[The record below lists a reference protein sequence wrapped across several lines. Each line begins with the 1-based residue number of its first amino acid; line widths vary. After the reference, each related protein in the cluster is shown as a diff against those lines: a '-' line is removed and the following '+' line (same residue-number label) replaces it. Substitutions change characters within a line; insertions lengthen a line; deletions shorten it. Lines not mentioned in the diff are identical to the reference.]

1 MNRYLSTNNNPSN
14 SPSNQEFL
22 NDYIEWVLTKK
33 IWKEM
38 INANHPHESDYATLV
53 KPKDLG
59 TTGLSQE
66 DKETIK
72 YMGGIQ
78 LYKFSSDAM
87 CIDTTVCNNSI
98 SLALDFYLSHYTP
111 LSFVQDEPV
120 KIWKGVNVLPSG
132 INAPFT
138 KKLVYSFNMP
148 LGTIWYGS
156 TEETLPFMQSKTTS
170 PYFIQTNPHH
180 PNPHVFASAEWEVV
194 SDASASPYLPDVT
207 GLIPGLLE
215 SQIFFTNIPGKFLCY
230 GLAGPTHI
238 TTEKEAKGDLTQR
251 AWRLFSLKIPSPAQ
265 ISKLPIMTY
274 RSCIKELAQY
284 SGPTKQGTGFK
295 EFILDNVKWLN
306 RCCRLREYFED
317 PNTAPLLCKIDDG
330 LLEPGVNGL
339 PNQLCDEKVTGC
351 KNGISNPCQPTNSTV
366 AICDSYSTDPGCAC
380 FSKNAASIGTGYD
393 VVTQKYM
400 DRNSPIIISPKCILN
415 ACKSIDAYKT
425 AAMLKTDCPNLC
437 TSVLNLQ
444 SVDKSNIGQNNID
457 VSVKCGSGGQKFKL
471 GTNTS
476 GGKGGSGGSTSSSKW
491 WIFLIIAAVLLLL
504 VVGGVVIYVVKKR
517 KKY

>member
-1 MNRYLSTNNNPSN
+1 MSRYLSTDSDPSN
-14 SPSNQEFL
+14 SSSNQELL

-33 IWKEM
+33 VWKEM
-38 INANHPHESDYATLV
+38 INANPPLGTLV

-59 TTGLSQE
+59 AKNLTTT
-66 DKETIK
+66 DIETIK

-78 LYKFSSDAM
+78 LYKFSPDASTSF
-87 CIDTTVCNNSI
+87 DPATSI
-98 SLALDFYLSHYTP
+98 SLTLNNYLSWWTP

-138 KKLVYSFNMP
+138 KKLVYSFTLQAKKLWLP
-148 LGTIWYGS
+148 LD
-156 TEETLPFMQSKTTS
+156 EEIPLSFMEDKTTS
-170 PYFIQTNPHH
+170 LIAEVVPP
-180 PNPHVFASAEWEVV
+180 PPGPAAEWEVV
-194 SDASASPYLPDVT
+194 SDASASPDLPDVQ
-207 GLIPGLLE
+207 GPIPGPMPGKFPE
-215 SQIFFTNIPGKFLCY
+215 IFFTNIPGKFLCY

-238 TTEKEAKGDLTQR
+238 TTKKEAIEAIPDNR

-265 ISKLPIMTY
+265 MSKLSKTY
-274 RSCIKELAQY
+274 SSCIEALTS
-284 SGPTKQGTGFK
+284 SGPKQKGGGFK

-317 PNTAPLLCKIDDG
+317 PSTAAALCKIDYG
-330 LLEPGVNGL
+330 PLKPGVNGL

-351 KNGISNPCQPTNSTV
+351 KNGISNPCQKPTNPTV
-366 AICDSYSTDPGCAC
+366 AICDSNSPDPGCAC

-393 VVTQKYM
+393 VVTQNYM

-425 AAMLKTDCPNLC
+425 AEMLKTDCPNLC

>member
-1 MNRYLSTNNNPSN
+1 MNRYLSTNNDPSN

-38 INANHPHESDYATLV
+38 INANPPLGKDYATLV

-59 TTGLSQE
+59 VTGLTTT
-66 DKETIK
+66 DIETIK

-78 LYKFSSDAM
+78 LYKFSLDAM
-87 CIDTTVCNNSI
+87 SGVLTSSI
-98 SLALDFYLSHYTP
+98 SVVLDNYLSHYTP

-132 INAPFT
+132 INTPFT
-138 KKLVYSFNMP
+138 KKLVYS
-148 LGTIWYGS
+148 LTLKDGDLWYGS
-156 TEETLPFMQSKTTS
+156 KEASLTFMQKQPTFAVTETS
-170 PYFIQTNPHH
+170 LFQGP
-180 PNPHVFASAEWEVV
+180 AAEWEVV

-207 GLIPGLLE
+207 EPIPGPPKGHYPEIL
-215 SQIFFTNIPGKFLCY
+215 FTNIPGKFLCY

-238 TTEKEAKGDLTQR
+238 TTEKEAIGVLTQR

-265 ISKLPIMTY
+265 ISKLPMTY
-274 RSCIKELAQY
+274 RSCIKELEQN
-284 SGPTKQGTGFK
+284 SGPNQNGTGFK
-295 EFILDNVKWLN
+295 EFILDNIKWLN

-330 LLEPGVNGL
+330 PLEPGVNGL

-351 KNGISNPCQPTNSTV
+351 KNGISNPCQKPTKTTV
-366 AICDSYSTDPGCAC
+366 AICDSYSPDPGCAC

-415 ACKSIDAYKT
+415 ACKSVDAYKT

-444 SVDKSNIGQNNID
+444 SVDKSNIGQKNID

-504 VVGGVVIYVVKKR
+504 VVGGVVIYVIKKR